1 MRKQL
6 HEMSV
11 GGNTVWRVKAEN
23 YLVTRFCPST
33 ILALIIRVAKES
45 TSLITV
51 LCFFVNALNS
61 ALKEKGIRCCTIPN
75 LIGKGSGV
83 KIAWNFS

>member
-23 YLVTRFCPST
+23 YLVTRFCPRT
-33 ILALIIRVAKES
+33 ILALITRVAKES

-51 LCFFVNALNS
+51 L
-61 ALKEKGIRCCTIPN
+61 
-75 LIGKGSGV
+75 
-83 KIAWNFS
+83 